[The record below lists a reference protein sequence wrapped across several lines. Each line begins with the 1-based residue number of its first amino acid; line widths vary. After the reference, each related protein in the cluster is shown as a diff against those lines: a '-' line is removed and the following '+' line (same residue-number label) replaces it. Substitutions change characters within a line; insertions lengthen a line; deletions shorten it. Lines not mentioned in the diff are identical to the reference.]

1 MSKKYKVA
9 YNGSYG
15 GFRLSD
21 EAVKWLEQNARE
33 EVKEFLAAERVRV
46 TESRK
51 NNNFAKFSTV
61 EDLMCDALMYDF
73 NESGMCRHDPD
84 LIRVIEALGEKA
96 SSSYSDL
103 KIAKISGRVYRIDEY
118 DGWETISEPEDYN
131 WIIID

>member
-51 NNNFAKFSTV
+51 NNNFTKSI
-61 EDLMCDALMYDF
+61 
-73 NESGMCRHDPD
+73 SIRH
-84 LIRVIEALGEKA
+84 LIHVIEK
-96 SSSYSDL
+96 
-103 KIAKISGRVYRIDEY
+103 EY
-118 DGWETISEPEDYN
+118 
-131 WIIID
+131 